1 MVDLQ
6 AHYMAQ
12 SNANFWTR
20 PRNVLLSREVNCYSL
35 LRLNEKYCLDANN
48 KAEAVRR
55 ILYDSGF
62 SYDGVLPAG
71 ALQGDPQFA
80 SFYDSSNAIT
90 VYSTMTRYLMDV
102 KSRGYDC
109 TGRRQKS
116 LYLQV
121 LAGNR
126 TAKKTLDAAYGA
138 SFPSHPRAAWFAIE
152 QIVHST
158 YSAYLKEYGCPN
170 RLCGYPM
177 YPAISPPLPN
187 PVKLHG
193 YILRARK
200 ARDIGTL
207 SWMLGREVMPCEMS
221 AENKEQLIHSILT
234 RFGYTSTEISVMKTV
249 IREQE
254 AKRKRNAAGD
264 TDSKSEEPK
273 PGGFLLGC
281 SILFASIALCFV
293 GLSLAGHLI
302 RSGGTAGNIAGI
314 VLLFGVLGFLVVLCR
329 VFRRKKGRAP

>member
-1 MVDLQ
+1 MQ
-6 AHYMAQ
+6 SHYIAQ
-12 SNANFWTR
+12 SNANFWSR
-20 PRNVLLSREVNCYSL
+20 PRNILLSREVARYSL
-35 LRLNEKYCLDANN
+35 LRLNEKYCLDTNN

-71 ALQGDPQFA
+71 ALQGDPQFT
-80 SFYDSSNAIT
+80 SFYDSSSAIT
-90 VYSTMTRYLMDV
+90 VYSVTTHYLMDV
-102 KSRGYDC
+102 KNRGYDC

-116 LYLQV
+116 LYLQA
-121 LAGNR
+121 LSGNK
-126 TAKKTLDAAYGA
+126 TAKKTLDAVYGDG
-138 SFPSHPRAAWFAIE
+138 FPSHPREAWFAIE
-152 QIVHST
+152 RIMHST
-158 YSAYLKEYGCPN
+158 YAAYLKEYGCPN

-207 SWMLGREVMPCEMS
+207 SWMLGREVMQCEMS
-221 AENKEQLIHSILT
+221 AENKEQLVRSILS
-234 RFGYTSTEISVMKTV
+234 RFGYTSTEIAVMKNV

-254 AKRKRNAAGD
+254 AKRKRDAAVG
-264 TDSKSEEPK
+264 TDSKNEEPK
-273 PGGFLLGC
+273 TGGFLSGC
-281 SILFASIALCFV
+281 FILFASIALCFW
-293 GLSLAGHLI
+293 GLSFAGHLMKS
-302 RSGGTAGNIAGI
+302 RGTAGNIAGI

-329 VFRRKKGRAP
+329 VFRRKKGRSP